1 MNGLTLQT
9 KGNVQVY
16 EKKTAKIVTNYF
28 PTKFDKYNYNL
39 SNSKKYL
46 TEQSSFS

>member
-1 MNGLTLQT
+1 MALHYKLKVTY
-9 KGNVQVY
+9 KSMK
-16 EKKTAKIVTNYF
+16 KKTAKIVTNYF